1 MEEKKIPLVAFMEV
15 DEKRIPVKSWSESGC
30 TPVFL
35 PEDLKEKR
43 WTVGN
48 FIVPFEGF
56 DLTIKELRIEIENNK
71 ETTPRCNFKHLTS
84 EQEET
89 LKAIVDM
96 YYRGEIFSIKNLFN
110 ALKRE
115 KVKAQGKEEKK
126 KSFLFPLITGIILG
140 ILTAYFI
147 FKVL

>member
-71 ETTPRCNFKHLTS
+71 ETTPRCKFKHLTS

-96 YYRGEIFSIKNLFN
+96 YYRGEIFSIKTH
-110 ALKRE
+110 LK
-115 KVKAQGKEEKK
+115 KQA
-126 KSFLFPLITGIILG
+126 KSGSKSYFLFLTGLITELNHSRS
-140 ILTAYFI
+140 LYLSFR
-147 FKVL
+147 